1 MTSSDNK
8 KARITSIGSIVTV
21 MTNKINIRSIRSP
34 ITMDSVMKALE
45 TMLRKS
51 VMVILM
57 MILRMM
63 FIFRKWRK
71 SARN

>member
-1 MTSSDNK
+1 MTSSEHK

-21 MTNKINIRSIRSP
+21 MINKINIRSIRSP